1 MNAQTSSERT
11 VSALDLVR
19 LSRLAA
25 QGGHDALRAE
35 LDAADVRRPQDMPPD
50 VVTMRSVL
58 DYVEHG
64 SDARQRITLCYPAD
78 ADPAAGKVSVMSP
91 LGASLLGRRVGES
104 VHWRTPDGTAR
115 RCTVAALAWQPEAA
129 GEFTL

>member
-1 MNAQTSSERT
+1 MNLPTSSERT
-11 VSALDLVR
+11 VSELDLVR
-19 LSRLAA
+19 LTRLAE
-25 QGGHDALRAE
+25 QGGHEALCAE

-50 VVTMRSVL
+50 VVTMRSIL
-58 DYVEHG
+58 EYTESG

-78 ADPAAGKVSVMSP
+78 ADPAAGRVSVMSP

-104 VHWRTPDGTAR
+104 VRWRTPDGTSR
-115 RCTVAALAWQPEAA
+115 GCTVAALVYQPEAA